1 MTNKKN
7 WRIFIIILLLSI
19 AVPILLLRFSLI
31 NVDGIV
37 SLGSDFHYNMI
48 SMSAIIGGFLFT
60 GISILISAIDKERIQ
75 RLWQNNYLDNLY
87 RAAFVGM
94 IANVLTIITAVA
106 FLCAVHTEKA
116 GVLLIK
122 VEFITLF
129 IGLVFF
135 IWSIKHLLF
144 IITTTFFRAIKII
157 KYIIKKV

>member
-144 IITTTFFRAIKII
+144 IITRMGK
-157 KYIIKKV
+157 

>member
-1 MTNKKN
+1 MTKKKN

-19 AVPILLLRFSLI
+19 VVPFLLFQYSLI
-31 NVDGIV
+31 DIEGIV
-37 SLGSDFHYNMI
+37 ALGADFHYNMI

-94 IANVLTIITAVA
+94 IANVLTIIAAVL
-106 FLCAVHTEKA
+106 FLCAIHTEKT
-116 GVLLIK
+116 GIILIK
-122 VEFITLF
+122 AEFVTLF
-129 IGLVFF
+129 VGLVFF

-144 IITTTFFRAIKII
+144 IITRMGK
-157 KYIIKKV
+157 

>member
-94 IANVLTIITAVA
+94 IANVLTIIAAVA

-116 GVLLIK
+116 GLLLIK

-144 IITTTFFRAIKII
+144 IITRMGK
-157 KYIIKKV
+157 

>member
-1 MTNKKN
+1 MTNRRN
-7 WRIFIIILLLSI
+7 WRIFIVILLLSVG
-19 AVPILLLRFSLI
+19 APLVLFRLALI

-37 SLGSDFHYNMI
+37 NLGADFHYNMI

-94 IANVLTIITAVA
+94 IANVLTIIAAVA

-116 GVLLIK
+116 GILLIK

-129 IGLVFF
+129 VGLVFF

-144 IITTTFFRAIKII
+144 IITRMKR
-157 KYIIKKV
+157 

>member
-19 AVPILLLRFSLI
+19 AVPILLIRFSLI

-37 SLGSDFHYNMI
+37 SLGSDFHYNII

-94 IANVLTIITAVA
+94 IANVLTVISAVA

-116 GVLLIK
+116 GVFLIK

-135 IWSIKHLLF
+135 IWSIKHLIF
-144 IITTTFFRAIKII
+144 IITRMRK
-157 KYIIKKV
+157 

>member
-135 IWSIKHLLF
+135 IWSIKHLIF
-144 IITTTFFRAIKII
+144 IITRMRK
-157 KYIIKKV
+157 

>member
-1 MTNKKN
+1 MPNKKN

-135 IWSIKHLLF
+135 IWSIKHLIF
-144 IITTTFFRAIKII
+144 IITRMRK
-157 KYIIKKV
+157 